1 MPLLGDRVQETTTS
15 AGTGS
20 LALNGAVTGYVTFN
34 STFNNGDIV
43 WYVIDDGVGNWEIGY
58 GTVGTGTL
66 TRTVFQSSN
75 ANALVNFA
83 AGTKRV
89 FCTAPYTYLLPDQT
103 SNSGKI
109 LITNGTTSSWTS
121 DYAGLTSANTFTN
134 TQIIN
139 AQVGIGG
146 APSAGRTLSVTKDIT
161 GALQSVGVYS
171 GGTTQSD
178 VTARTDMFRSTASTA
193 AAAFTL
199 LSLRHYTAQQGTFGA
214 GSSVSY
220 QYGFLA
226 DSSLTGA
233 TVENHGFYSNISS
246 GTGRYNFYAAG
257 TAANYFAGK
266 VGIGTTPN
274 TFASV
279 ALGGT
284 LTGQTTNDSITIS
297 TTAASDVTSAARG
310 IQARVTTAASAFT
323 LSNIM
328 QFYANPPALGAGS
341 TVTNQYGFHAESSL
355 TGATNNYGFYSNI
368 ASGSGR
374 YNFYAAGTAD
384 NYFGGAVGINTTSLT
399 GYNFRVGGSVTGAT
413 TAWGVASINTG
424 QSDVTAN
431 FGAYYSQPSTQATAY
446 TLSNLYHYNAT
457 QGTIGAGS
465 TVTNQYSFFANSAN
479 TGATNNFG
487 FYSNIAS
494 GSGRYNFYAAGTAN
508 NYFSGALGIGGG
520 LIPSSQALAIGKQI
534 TGFTTAYGVTT
545 QGEVQSD
552 VTSQARYYS
561 TYAQTAASAFTLSQ
575 LGHFYATQGTIGAG
589 STVTNQYGVF
599 VESSLTG
606 ATNNYGFYS
615 NIASGSGRY
624 NFYAAGTADN
634 YFAGAVGIGIVPTA
648 GNAFAVGNNLTGAVT
663 ARAINVTS
671 AVQSDVTTNAFI
683 FNANPSTAAAS
694 FTLSNLHYFRAVQ
707 GTIGAGS
714 TVTNQYGVFI
724 ESSLTGATNNY
735 GFYSNIAS
743 GSNRY
748 NFYAAGTADNYF
760 AGKIGIGGVPT
771 TFVSA
776 DIQGT
781 YPAGSFTRGFRAAA
795 TIPSSV
801 VGNARLFST
810 EAYTEAA
817 SFTLATLTHY
827 LAYQQTIGA
836 GSTVTTQYGFSAET
850 TLTGATNNYGFYSNI
865 ASGTGRY
872 NFYAAGTAANY
883 FAGQIQLAANKE
895 LIVGGTDTANNPQLT
910 SDGTY
915 LLLNAPNASGDI
927 RFRIAGS
934 ERMRIDNAG
943 NATIS
948 GSSTLGSGS
957 ANYQQVAGAATTL
970 TPIHS
975 VAGSDTN
982 IPLAFV
988 SKGTGGID
996 LAPGSAGVNISNGG
1010 TVTAITRTAGGS
1022 NYTTNPTVAITAP
1035 TTPGGTT
1042 ATATCV
1048 IGLGV
1053 TPTIVS
1059 GGTGY
1064 SVNDA
1069 LTISGGTFTTAAV
1082 IQVTAVSGGVITAV
1096 TNSNL
1101 GAYTIAPSGTLS
1113 VTGGTGTGATF
1124 TVSTW
1129 QITNTLT
1136 ITNAGSGYL
1145 EQPTV
1150 SFSGGGGSGA
1160 AAYATVGSGTSIK
1173 SIGTTLDFYT
1183 PNSGIGFRVYDSGG
1197 TNSNYWSAGA
1207 GTSTPYL
1214 FARGSTN
1221 TEGRITSSGTSSI
1234 TIYTNGGTN
1243 QQFAVA
1249 HTASAVNYVQVTGG
1263 VTSAGASVLPGIQFT
1278 GSDANVNAA
1287 IVTKGSGY
1295 IAFCSGGASSAQA
1308 FRILGTASSTGNL
1321 LAVSGAAAGASP
1333 SISAISGT
1341 SGSDANI
1348 NIILTPKG
1356 TGTVQFG
1363 TYTASVLS
1371 PTGYITITDSGGT
1384 TRRLLV
1390 G

>member
-599 VESSLTG
+599 V
-606 ATNNYGFYS
+606 
-615 NIASGSGRY
+615 
-624 NFYAAGTADN
+624 
-634 YFAGAVGIGIVPTA
+634 
-648 GNAFAVGNNLTGAVT
+648 
-663 ARAINVTS
+663 
-671 AVQSDVTTNAFI
+671 
-683 FNANPSTAAAS
+683 
-694 FTLSNLHYFRAVQ
+694 
-707 GTIGAGS
+707 
-714 TVTNQYGVFI
+714 